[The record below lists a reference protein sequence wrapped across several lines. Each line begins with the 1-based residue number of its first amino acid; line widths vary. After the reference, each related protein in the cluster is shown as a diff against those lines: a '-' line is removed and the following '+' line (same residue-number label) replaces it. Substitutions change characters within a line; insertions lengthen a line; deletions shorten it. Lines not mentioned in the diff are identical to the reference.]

1 MEATFTHD
9 DVRTYYGE
17 TLATSADLKTTA
29 CCSDEAVPE
38 HHKPILSLLPDEV
51 LSKFYGCGSP
61 VPPAL
66 DGATVLDLGC
76 GTGRD
81 AFVAAALAGPT
92 GRVIGVD
99 MTEAQIEVAQRH
111 RPSVADALGHPA
123 PTTEFVLGTMEDL
136 GALGIA
142 DGSVDVVISNC
153 VPQPRARQGAGLC
166 RDRPRPQGRRRALR
180 LRRVRRP
187 PPAPRRP
194 PRPGL
199 GGPSAWAARSTPE
212 DFRRTMA
219 ALGWRDVRTVTERPV
234 TVEDPALR
242 DKLGNARFTSATR
255 PGVQAA
261 GPRRGP
267 LRGLRPGRDL
277 PRRRPRPGRRLCPG
291 RPPHLRGRPAGVGL
305 RQHGGHAPAH
315 ALRPVLRRHRRPVD
329 PLRPVRLRADAGRQ
343 WGRGR
348 RELLLRTRRA
358 TVTSGEAGAGCP

>member
-17 TLATSADLKTTA
+17 TLQGTADLKTTA

-99 MTEAQIEVAQRH
+99 MTEAQIDVARRH
-111 RPSVADALGHPA
+111 RQSVADALGHPA

-136 GALGIA
+136 GALGVE

-153 VPQPRARQGAGLC
+153 VLNLAPDKRPVFAEI
-166 RDRPRPQGRRRALR
+166 DRVLKVGGELYVSDVFVDRRLPES
-180 LRRVRRP
+180 VRRDP
-187 PPAPRRP
+187 VLV
-194 PRPGL
+194 GECL
-199 GGPSAWAARSTPE
+199 GGALYTE
-212 DFRRTMA
+212 DFRRMMA
-219 ALGWRDVRTVTERPV
+219 GLGWRDIRTVTQRPI
-234 TVEDPALR
+234 TVEDPELADR
-242 DKLGNARFTSATR
+242 LGNARFTSATIRAFKLPDLIEDRCEDYGQVAIYRGGIDGQRHAFVLDDHHLFEAGR
-255 PGVQAA
+255 PMLVCGNSAAMVQNTRYGCYFDVTGDRSTHFGLFDCAPAPAA
-261 GPRRGP
+261 GG
-267 LRGLRPGRDL
+267 
-277 PRRRPRPGRRLCPG
+277 
-291 RPPHLRGRPAGVGL
+291 
-305 RQHGGHAPAH
+305 
-315 ALRPVLRRHRRPVD
+315 
-329 PLRPVRLRADAGRQ
+329 DA
-343 WGRGR
+343 
-348 RELLLRTRRA
+348 EA
-358 TVTSGEAGAGCP
+358 SGSCC